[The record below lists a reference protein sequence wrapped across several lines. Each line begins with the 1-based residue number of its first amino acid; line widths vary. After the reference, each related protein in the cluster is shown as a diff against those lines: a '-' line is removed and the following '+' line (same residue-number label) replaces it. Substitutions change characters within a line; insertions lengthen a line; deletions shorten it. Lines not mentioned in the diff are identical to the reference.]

1 MVAFRVKV
9 DRILLWIKT
18 LHVWYYD
25 HLGNSA
31 EHDIRWFDD
40 PADWNK
46 NAGGNKAICIEILAK
61 HPHDTD
67 TPLLYKVTFF
77 ISTGVIQI
85 QGNAKDKFV
94 KRDFPILI
102 ALIKK
107 IKEFNGEQVIQHNTP
122 TSSPVKEANEEDTLG
137 KLDDDQTCEKQ
148 LFENKGDVNN
158 NNESKS
164 SNQSNEW
171 SVTQFRPE
179 KMLERMENF
188 FVLALDKICTKQSE
202 LFSAK
207 MKTMEDSYINHMKEN
222 DNKLA
227 KVLESVTKIQSAK
240 SDSTN
245 ACDQKIFNKLNTLEH
260 ENSDLKMSL
269 QQVKHTTELDKFQLQ
284 SKLDQQTS
292 QSELQKVNH
301 NKSQKQ
307 LEFEINK
314 LETTIHEKDDKL
326 KTLVSSCNELKS
338 KLEEKDDEL
347 YSLKQHACRD
357 DGAAQFQD
365 VPSRNRRSAQNNTD
379 KPHVIL
385 IGTSNTERIDVS
397 KLSSK
402 FTMEKRIAYTLP
414 DTELSLREIEHAP
427 DIIVFHSLTNELR
440 EKSAESCVNKMK
452 EIVSLAGEL
461 FIL

>member
-46 NAGGNKAICIEILAK
+46 NAGGNKAI
-61 HPHDTD
+61 P
-67 TPLLYKVTFF
+67 
-77 ISTGVIQI
+77 GVIQT

-94 KRDFPILI
+94 KRDFPIFI

-107 IKEFNGEQVIQHNTP
+107 IKKFNGEQVIRHNTP
-122 TSSPVKEANEEDTLG
+122 TSCPVEEANEEDTLD
-137 KLDDDQTCEKQ
+137 KLYDDQTCEKQ

-158 NNESKS
+158 NNQSTS
-164 SNQSNEW
+164 NNQSNEW

-188 FVLALDKICTKQSE
+188 FILALDKICTKQSE
-202 LFSAK
+202 LLSAK
-207 MKTMEDSYINHMKEN
+207 IKTMEDSYIKHIKEN

-227 KVLESVTKIQSAK
+227 KVLESVSKIQNAK

-338 KLEEKDDEL
+338 KLEEKDD
-347 YSLKQHACRD
+347 
-357 DGAAQFQD
+357 GAAQFQD
-365 VPSRNRRSAQNNTD
+365 VSPRTRRSAQNNTLY
-379 KPHVIL
+379 KLERQIL
-385 IGTSNTERIDVS
+385 KESMC
-397 KLSSK
+397 LSCHL
-402 FTMEKRIAYTLP
+402 YY
-414 DTELSLREIEHAP
+414 
-427 DIIVFHSLTNELR
+427 
-440 EKSAESCVNKMK
+440 
-452 EIVSLAGEL
+452 
-461 FIL
+461 

>member
-1 MVAFRVKV
+1 MNQNQATKV
-9 DRILLWIKT
+9 M
-18 LHVWYYD
+18 
-25 HLGNSA
+25 
-31 EHDIRWFDD
+31 
-40 PADWNK
+40 
-46 NAGGNKAICIEILAK
+46 
-61 HPHDTD
+61 
-67 TPLLYKVTFF
+67 
-77 ISTGVIQI
+77 
-85 QGNAKDKFV
+85 
-94 KRDFPILI
+94 
-102 ALIKK
+102 
-107 IKEFNGEQVIQHNTP
+107 NGLQHN
-122 TSSPVKEANEEDTLG
+122 
-137 KLDDDQTCEKQ
+137 LDLK
-148 LFENKGDVNN
+148 
-158 NNESKS
+158 
-164 SNQSNEW
+164 
-171 SVTQFRPE
+171 

-207 MKTMEDSYINHMKEN
+207 MKTMEDSYINHIKEN

-227 KVLESVTKIQSAK
+227 KVLESVSKIQSAK

-307 LEFEINK
+307 LEFEIMKFNK

-414 DTELSLREIEHAP
+414 DTE
-427 DIIVFHSLTNELR
+427 
-440 EKSAESCVNKMK
+440 
-452 EIVSLAGEL
+452 
-461 FIL
+461 

>member
-46 NAGGNKAICIEILAK
+46 NAGGGNKAICIEILAK

-122 TSSPVKEANEEDTLG
+122 ASSSVKEANEEDTLG

-207 MKTMEDSYINHMKEN
+207 MKTMEDSYINHIKEN

-227 KVLESVTKIQSAK
+227 KVLESVSKIQSAK

-326 KTLVSSCNELKS
+326 KTLVSSCKS
-338 KLEEKDDEL
+338 ILQAFHIHITL
-347 YSLKQHACRD
+347 Y
-357 DGAAQFQD
+357 
-365 VPSRNRRSAQNNTD
+365 
-379 KPHVIL
+379 
-385 IGTSNTERIDVS
+385 
-397 KLSSK
+397 LS
-402 FTMEKRIAYTLP
+402 I
-414 DTELSLREIEHAP
+414 
-427 DIIVFHSLTNELR
+427 
-440 EKSAESCVNKMK
+440 
-452 EIVSLAGEL
+452 
-461 FIL
+461 